1 MSEAQEKEIT
11 KAGGKIAFVDYLILD
26 DPPYLQA
33 QECTSCGARYF
44 DRRNACASCF
54 EDQFRSVAIDR
65 EGIVTSF
72 SIVQMG
78 PIPYV
83 SAVVDCAGTSVK
95 CTIMNVEPSPV
106 HDCAFDAGSCAINHC
121 GYVWNRSHLNNAEA
135 CDNPLLINSY
145 RTKLI
150 LKTASAGISSVKV
163 PRATTRTFLSLQ
175 IRRIVKN

>member
-11 KAGGKIAFVDYLILD
+11 RAGGKIAFVDYLILD

-95 CTIMNVEPSPV
+95 CTIMNVEPSPEYV
-106 HDCAFDAGSCAINHC
+106 TLGMQVKLMTYSMGKDSEGTEAIAFGFEPI
-121 GYVWNRSHLNNAEA
+121 
-135 CDNPLLINSY
+135 
-145 RTKLI
+145 
-150 LKTASAGISSVKV
+150 
-163 PRATTRTFLSLQ
+163 
-175 IRRIVKN
+175 

>member
-95 CTIMNVEPSPV
+95 CTIMNVEPSPKDV
-106 HDCAFDAGSCAINHC
+106 TLGMQVKLMTYSMGEDSEGTEAIAFGFEPI
-121 GYVWNRSHLNNAEA
+121 
-135 CDNPLLINSY
+135 
-145 RTKLI
+145 
-150 LKTASAGISSVKV
+150 
-163 PRATTRTFLSLQ
+163 
-175 IRRIVKN
+175 

>member
-11 KAGGKIAFVDYLILD
+11 ETGGKIAFVDYLILD

-54 EDQFRSVAIDR
+54 EDQFRSVAIEQ
-65 EGIVTSF
+65 EGVVTSF

-83 SAVVDCAGTSVK
+83 SAVVDCGGTSVK
-95 CTIMNVEPSPV
+95 CTIMNVEPSPKDV
-106 HDCAFDAGSCAINHC
+106 TLGMQVKLMTYSTGEDSEGTEAIAFGFEPI
-121 GYVWNRSHLNNAEA
+121 
-135 CDNPLLINSY
+135 
-145 RTKLI
+145 
-150 LKTASAGISSVKV
+150 
-163 PRATTRTFLSLQ
+163 
-175 IRRIVKN
+175 

>member
-11 KAGGKIAFVDYLILD
+11 DTGGKIAFVDYLILD

-54 EDQFRSVAIDR
+54 EDQFRCVEIER
-65 EGIVTSF
+65 EGVVTSF

-83 SAVVDCAGTSVK
+83 SAVVDCGGTSVK
-95 CTIMNVEPSPV
+95 CTIMNVEPSPKDV
-106 HDCAFDAGSCAINHC
+106 TLGMQVKLMTYSMGEDSEGTEAIAFGFEPI
-121 GYVWNRSHLNNAEA
+121 
-135 CDNPLLINSY
+135 
-145 RTKLI
+145 
-150 LKTASAGISSVKV
+150 
-163 PRATTRTFLSLQ
+163 
-175 IRRIVKN
+175 

>member
-11 KAGGKIAFVDYLILD
+11 ETGRKIAFVDYLILD

-95 CTIMNVEPSPV
+95 CTIMNVEPSPEYV
-106 HDCAFDAGSCAINHC
+106 TLGMQVKLMTYSMGEDSEGTEAIAFGFEPI
-121 GYVWNRSHLNNAEA
+121 
-135 CDNPLLINSY
+135 
-145 RTKLI
+145 
-150 LKTASAGISSVKV
+150 
-163 PRATTRTFLSLQ
+163 
-175 IRRIVKN
+175 

>member
-11 KAGGKIAFVDYLILD
+11 ETGGKIAFVDYLILD

-54 EDQFRSVAIDR
+54 EDQFRSVAIDQ

-78 PIPYV
+78 LFHTFPQWLI
-83 SAVVDCAGTSVK
+83 AQ
-95 CTIMNVEPSPV
+95 EPAS
-106 HDCAFDAGSCAINHC
+106 
-121 GYVWNRSHLNNAEA
+121 NAQ
-135 CDNPLLINSY
+135 S
-145 RTKLI
+145 
-150 LKTASAGISSVKV
+150 
-163 PRATTRTFLSLQ
+163 
-175 IRRIVKN
+175 

>member
-11 KAGGKIAFVDYLILD
+11 ETGGKIAFVDYLILD

-54 EDQFRSVAIDR
+54 EDQFRCVAIER
-65 EGIVTSF
+65 EGVVTSF

-95 CTIMNVEPSPV
+95 CTIMNVEPSPEYV
-106 HDCAFDAGSCAINHC
+106 TLGMQVKLMTYSMGEDSEGTEAIAFGFEPI
-121 GYVWNRSHLNNAEA
+121 
-135 CDNPLLINSY
+135 
-145 RTKLI
+145 
-150 LKTASAGISSVKV
+150 
-163 PRATTRTFLSLQ
+163 
-175 IRRIVKN
+175 

>member
-11 KAGGKIAFVDYLILD
+11 RAGGKIAFVDYLILD

-95 CTIMNVEPSPV
+95 CTIMNVEPSPEYV
-106 HDCAFDAGSCAINHC
+106 TLGMQVKLMTYSMGEDSEGTEAIAFGFEP
-121 GYVWNRSHLNNAEA
+121 V
-135 CDNPLLINSY
+135 
-145 RTKLI
+145 
-150 LKTASAGISSVKV
+150 
-163 PRATTRTFLSLQ
+163 
-175 IRRIVKN
+175 

>member
-11 KAGGKIAFVDYLILD
+11 ETGGKIAFVDYLILD

-33 QECTSCGARYF
+33 QECTGCGARYF

-54 EDQFRSVAIDR
+54 KDQFRSVAIDQ
-65 EGIVTSF
+65 EGVVTSF

-95 CTIMNVEPSPV
+95 CTIMNVEPSPEYV
-106 HDCAFDAGSCAINHC
+106 TLGMQVKLMTYSMGEDSEGTEAIAFGFEPI
-121 GYVWNRSHLNNAEA
+121 
-135 CDNPLLINSY
+135 
-145 RTKLI
+145 
-150 LKTASAGISSVKV
+150 
-163 PRATTRTFLSLQ
+163 
-175 IRRIVKN
+175 

>member
-1 MSEAQEKEIT
+1 MSEAQDEEIT
-11 KAGGKIAFVDYLILD
+11 VTGGKIAFVDYLILD

-95 CTIMNVEPSPV
+95 CTIMNVEPSPEYV
-106 HDCAFDAGSCAINHC
+106 TLGMQVKLMTYSMGKDSEGTEAIAFGFEPI
-121 GYVWNRSHLNNAEA
+121 
-135 CDNPLLINSY
+135 
-145 RTKLI
+145 
-150 LKTASAGISSVKV
+150 
-163 PRATTRTFLSLQ
+163 
-175 IRRIVKN
+175 

>member
-11 KAGGKIAFVDYLILD
+11 RAGGKIAFVDYLILD

-95 CTIMNVEPSPV
+95 CTIMNVEPSPEYV
-106 HDCAFDAGSCAINHC
+106 TLGMQVKLMTYSMGEDSEGTEAIAFGFEPI
-121 GYVWNRSHLNNAEA
+121 
-135 CDNPLLINSY
+135 
-145 RTKLI
+145 
-150 LKTASAGISSVKV
+150 
-163 PRATTRTFLSLQ
+163 
-175 IRRIVKN
+175 

>member
-95 CTIMNVEPSPV
+95 CTIMNVEPSPEYV
-106 HDCAFDAGSCAINHC
+106 TLGMQVKLMTYSMGEDSEGTEAIAFGFEPI
-121 GYVWNRSHLNNAEA
+121 
-135 CDNPLLINSY
+135 
-145 RTKLI
+145 
-150 LKTASAGISSVKV
+150 
-163 PRATTRTFLSLQ
+163 
-175 IRRIVKN
+175 

>member
-11 KAGGKIAFVDYLILD
+11 RAGGKIAFVDYLILD

-95 CTIMNVEPSPV
+95 CRIMNVEPSPEYV
-106 HDCAFDAGSCAINHC
+106 TLGMQVKLMTYSMGEDSEGTEAIAFGFEPI
-121 GYVWNRSHLNNAEA
+121 
-135 CDNPLLINSY
+135 
-145 RTKLI
+145 
-150 LKTASAGISSVKV
+150 
-163 PRATTRTFLSLQ
+163 
-175 IRRIVKN
+175 

>member
-11 KAGGKIAFVDYLILD
+11 ETGGKIAFVDYLILD

-54 EDQFRSVAIDR
+54 EDQFRSVAIEQ
-65 EGIVTSF
+65 EGVVTSF

-83 SAVVDCAGTSVK
+83 SAVVDCGGTSVK
-95 CTIMNVEPSPV
+95 CTIMNVEPSPKDV
-106 HDCAFDAGSCAINHC
+106 TLGMQVKLMTYSMGEDSEGTEAISF
-121 GYVWNRSHLNNAEA
+121 GFE
-135 CDNPLLINSY
+135 PI
-145 RTKLI
+145 
-150 LKTASAGISSVKV
+150 
-163 PRATTRTFLSLQ
+163 
-175 IRRIVKN
+175 